1 MNDDE
6 NNNNGIDPISS
17 ATPTEVLNPKE
28 ERKGSNSSIFSTS
41 KPKDGFDGIAKGAG
55 NVLKGFALG
64 ATLLVAAPM
73 KGAIEGKKE
82 GSWGAIKGFGMGLGV
97 GIIGGAALAAG
108 GAVSGTYQIGRGL
121 FHTPGAMSAKSSGKD
136 WDEEK
141 REWITYNLKHE
152 ADEVMGLSD
161 EDYCAKYIDDMDEH
175 NEQNELKGDNKEGS
189 PSRSVKETGFYDVLG
204 VKSNATNAEIKKA
217 YYIKAK
223 QNHPDRHRDDPDASI
238 KFQKIGEAYQVLSD
252 EKLRSNYDHGGKD
265 GVEGAPK
272 LDSSSLFAMI
282 FGSEN
287 FEPLVGELL
296 LASQM
301 QDGDFKGSDH
311 PKLLA
316 FKQKRRQVTCAL
328 NLIAKLQPYIDSDGD
343 AEVFLQIVQKEV
355 QELAASPFGNTLVSV
370 IGHCYSKNAREEL
383 GSFDG
388 VQASMEQTLQSI
400 STRVSIA
407 TTGIKAA
414 LSANSVQ
421 KMTKKNKE
429 NKEISDAQQA
439 DATSKG
445 LNIDS
450 YNDNHKKNEKDEE
463 ELQKKIEEM
472 SGLLF
477 TVMWHVT
484 ELDITNTLNKVCEKV
499 THDHSVSKETLEMRK
514 KALLIMGT
522 AFIACGGNTED
533 GLKDLKTRLGEQM
546 KGKPKETEKEMKE
559 KDIKIETKTSNSSI
573 TSKPTNNNSDDNID

>member
-1 MNDDE
+1 MNDGEE
-6 NNNNGIDPISS
+6 NNKNGNESLPTATEVIDPKDDKKVSG
-17 ATPTEVLNPKE
+17 P
-28 ERKGSNSSIFSTS
+28 SIFSTS
-41 KPKDGFDGIAKGAG
+41 KPKDALDGLAKGAG
-55 NVLKGFALG
+55 NVAKGFALG

-73 KGAIEGKKE
+73 KGAMEGKKE
-82 GSWGAIKGFGMGLGV
+82 GKWGAIKGFGMGLGV
-97 GIIGGAALAAG
+97 GILGGASLAVG
-108 GAVSGTYQIGRGL
+108 GAVSGTYQLGRGL
-121 FHTPGAMSAKSSGKD
+121 YHTPGAFNAKTSGKE

-141 REWITYNLKHE
+141 KEWITYNLKHE

-175 NEQNELKGDNKEGS
+175 NELNSDTKENS
-189 PSRSVKETGFYDVLG
+189 PDRSVKETGFYDILG
-204 VKSNATNAEIKKA
+204 VKPNATSSEIKKA

-223 QNHPDRHRDDPDASI
+223 QNHPDRHRDDPDANI

-287 FEPLVGELL
+287 FEPLVGELS

-311 PKLLA
+311 PKLVS
-316 FKQKRRQVTCAL
+316 FKQKKRQVTCAL
-328 NLIAKLQPYIDSDGD
+328 NLIVKLQPYIDSDGD
-343 AEVFLQIVQKEV
+343 AEAFLQIVQKDV

-370 IGHCYSKNAREEL
+370 IGHCYASNAREEL
-383 GSFDG
+383 GSLDG
-388 VQASMEQTLQSI
+388 VAASMEQLLKGI
-400 STRVSIA
+400 STRFSIA

-429 NKEISDAQQA
+429 NKDIIDAEIA

-445 LNIDS
+445 LAVDDKNS
-450 YNDNHKKNEKDEE
+450 KKNEQDEE

-472 SGLLF
+472 SGLMF

-484 ELDITNTLNKVCEKV
+484 ELDITNTLDKVCQKV

-522 AFIACGGNTED
+522 AFIACGGNTEA

-546 KGKPKETEKEMKE
+546 KKEKPTDTEKEVEFEEDSKSS
-559 KDIKIETKTSNSSI
+559 TSS
-573 TSKPTNNNSDDNID
+573 TTYKPTKNSDNID